1 MGMQVF
7 DDTRLT
13 KILRE
18 GKDVLVCQLLAEGGG
33 PVWRQVHVPEDGGL
47 LMMPVRKRTRRR
59 SKVWPTEEME
69 KEEQTWQNKIWPP
82 AAQEKKKP
90 EWTGP
95 SKSMEVVLSKQVDGK
110 KREVVMV
117 TDVVTGKQ
125 TIKMRFGA
133 DGRSEKEKQGAMNVS
148 KGGADVSEREDLRGP
163 AQEGQSE
170 PTQTP
175 GGQDKFK

>member
-1 MGMQVF
+1 
-7 DDTRLT
+7 
-13 KILRE
+13 
-18 GKDVLVCQLLAEGGG
+18 
-33 PVWRQVHVPEDGGL
+33 
-47 LMMPVRKRTRRR
+47 
-59 SKVWPTEEME
+59 
-69 KEEQTWQNKIWPP
+69 
-82 AAQEKKKP
+82 
-90 EWTGP
+90 
-95 SKSMEVVLSKQVDGK
+95 MEVVLSKEVDGK

-148 KGGADVSEREDLRGP
+148 KGGADVWEREDLRGP